1 METQLTV
8 GTELMRFFYS
18 LPVGLLCGVLLEI
31 FRTLRALL
39 PHHPIAVFIED
50 TLFSFL
56 CCFVLQCYAWSFCA
70 GALRWQYAA
79 GLLLGLAVWLCTF
92 GAVWVRML
100 ERLRRICRILCQKIR
115 RVFVGLAEKSRKTE
129 KNPQSP

>member
-8 GTELMRFFYS
+8 STELMRFCYS
-18 LPVGLLCGVLLEI
+18 LLLGLPCGILLEI

-50 TLFSFL
+50 TIFSFS
-56 CCFVLQCYAWSFCA
+56 CCFVLQCYVWSFCA

-79 GLLLGLAVWLCTF
+79 GMCLGLILWLLTA
-92 GAVWVRML
+92 GAVW
-100 ERLRRICRILCQKIR
+100 RRILDRVQLTGRVIREKII
-115 RVFVGLAEKSRKTE
+115 RVFVGNTE
-129 KNPQSP
+129 NTQDPENFSESP